1 MTEVYEY
8 QRGAILVGNE
18 DVIYFRYYQRH
29 HMMSCIIHVMPMF
42 CNTDVKCYVMYCRW
56 DVKLYVM

>member
-18 DVIYFRYYQRH
+18 DVIYFRYYLDSKASYDVMH
-29 HMMSCIIHVMPMF
+29 YSCDA
-42 CNTDVKCYVMYCRW
+42 DV
-56 DVKLYVM
+56 L